1 MLILWIILSVICFV
15 YGIMIASLHS
25 GGLFFIFWFVLA
37 AVFALFAV
45 AVRFHWWTLL
55 PKVLK
60 RIFII
65 CVIIGCIFFAA
76 IEGLVISGFR
86 AKSPKDLD
94 YIVVLG
100 AQVHD
105 YGPSVVLKYRLD
117 AAIDYLNEN
126 PETVCIVSG
135 AQGFNEPFT
144 EAEGMARYLEQ
155 QGIPSDR
162 IIREDLAENT
172 TGNIKYTME
181 IIEARES
188 LSDSESTST
197 QTDGE
202 TLVNTSSSQDE
213 KITLGIVTNNFHMF
227 RSLHIA
233 KAYTQREGITNVAVS
248 GISSPSR
255 ALYLPNNAA
264 REFFGVV
271 KDFVLGN
278 LK

>member
-25 GGLFFIFWFVLA
+25 GGLFFVFWFVLA

-55 PKVLK
+55 PKILK
-60 RIFII
+60 RIFLI
-65 CVIIGCIFFAA
+65 CVIIGCIFFATV
-76 IEGLVISGFR
+76 EGLIFSDFG
-86 AKSPKDLD
+86 AQSPQELD

-117 AAIDYLNEN
+117 AAIDYLNVN
-126 PETVCIVSG
+126 PDTMCIVSG

-155 QGIPSDR
+155 QGIPSER
-162 IIREDLAENT
+162 VIREDLAENT

-181 IIEARES
+181 IIEAREA
-188 LSDSESTST
+188 
-197 QTDGE
+197 DGE
-202 TLVNTSSSQDE
+202 NASPQTVGNSSPSQDK

-233 KAYTQREGITNVAVS
+233 KANMQKEGITNITVS